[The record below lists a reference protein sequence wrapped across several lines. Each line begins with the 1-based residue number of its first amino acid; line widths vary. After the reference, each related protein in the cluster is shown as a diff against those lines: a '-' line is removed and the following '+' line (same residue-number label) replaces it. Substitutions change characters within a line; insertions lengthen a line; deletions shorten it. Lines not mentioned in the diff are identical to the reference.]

1 MTKSDSQEPVF
12 HPEKTTIG
20 MLGSGQLGRMFV
32 HAAHELGYRVHVYSP
47 DADSPAGSIAD
58 QQTVASYD
66 DQAALQKF
74 AEQIDVATLEF
85 ENLPVSSLQ
94 FLQQHVAVRPGPEV
108 LETTQHRIREKS
120 ALAAAG
126 FPVAAF
132 RKVHSEEGLKAC
144 FAGPEASHQYPAI
157 VKTATWG
164 YDGKGQSRIESA
176 EDIESAWAELNC
188 ESAIVEEF
196 VDFQCELSVVGVR
209 SGSGQVAC
217 YDPILNEHKNHI
229 LDVSVS
235 PSGLP
240 DKVNRD
246 AMEIAAS
253 ILDTLGVVGVMCV
266 EMFLTRDGRLI
277 VNELAPRPHNS
288 GHLTIEAHETSQFE
302 QQVRSCL
309 LYTSPSPRDS

>member
-1 MTKSDSQEPVF
+1 MD
-12 HPEKTTIG
+12 
-20 MLGSGQLGRMFV
+20 
-32 HAAHELGYRVHVYSP
+32 
-47 DADSPAGSIAD
+47 
-58 QQTVASYD
+58 
-66 DQAALQKF
+66 
-74 AEQIDVATLEF
+74 
-85 ENLPVSSLQ
+85 
-94 FLQQHVAVRPGPEV
+94 
-108 LETTQHRIREKS
+108 
-120 ALAAAG
+120 
-126 FPVAAF
+126 
-132 RKVHSEEGLKAC
+132 
-144 FAGPEASHQYPAI
+144 
-157 VKTATWG
+157 
-164 YDGKGQSRIESA
+164 
-176 EDIESAWAELNC
+176 C

-253 ILDTLGVVGVMCV
+253 ILDTLGMVGVMCV

-302 QQVRSCL
+302 QQVRMVCDLPFGHSTLHTPVVMTNL
-309 LYTSPSPRDS
+309 LGDVWGEDEPDWASLLAQQENRLHLYGKHEARPGRKMGHYCTLHTDLPTALASAEQTFTQLEAAAQQTANTVSDTATGSDA